1 MAEQVR
7 TRVLHW
13 FARSGLIEPED
24 VREMLAAA
32 PVEQILTCPS
42 VSHHTDP
49 RCWDKAGLPAS
60 RVIGLTAKPPSG
72 SFRIAW
78 TNPRPLGAVVPTTAM
93 IFLSLIWDYRLSA
106 SLPWILDSRWTVRK
120 EPAGTAAG
128 RPREVLR
135 KHNVKRSTAMSSK
148 ASL

>member
-7 TRVLHW
+7 TRVLRW
-13 FARSGLIEPED
+13 FSRSGLIEPED

-106 SLPWILDSRWTVRK
+106 SLPWILDSRH
-120 EPAGTAAG
+120 AGSS
-128 RPREVLR
+128 VD
-135 KHNVKRSTAMSSK
+135 NRSCSRTHSSSSRI
-148 ASL
+148 ACCDSSRQ